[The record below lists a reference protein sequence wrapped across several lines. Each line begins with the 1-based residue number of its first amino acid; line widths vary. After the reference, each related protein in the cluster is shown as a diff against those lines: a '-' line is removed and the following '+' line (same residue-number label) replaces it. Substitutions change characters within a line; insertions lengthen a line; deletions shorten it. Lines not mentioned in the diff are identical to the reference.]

1 MRKGRKECVG
11 KGEHLNYAE
20 TWRALY
26 GFLLS
31 PLIISNLLRS
41 RIAKLLTIPK
51 EIRLQFLWKGKLQT

>member
-1 MRKGRKECVG
+1 M
-11 KGEHLNYAE
+11 NYAE

-41 RIAKLLTIPK
+41 RIVKLLTIPK
-51 EIRLQFLWKGKLQT
+51 EI